1 MAALAGSLEGRV
13 ARRQTPEAKAIIFC
27 VTVLKQEKQR
37 QIQRRVIP
45 RQRAGIEARGRGP
58 SVRLR
63 GVGEGG
69 SKQAVAAAAGARED
83 AAGLAGLAGRGGA
96 MAGRRPMTRRGRRR
110 SRHFLE
116 PPAGAARCNSA
127 PEPGARGR
135 RHVPPDRHPR

>member
-37 QIQRRVIP
+37 QIRRRVIP

-58 SVRLR
+58 TVRLR

-69 SKQAVAAAAGARED
+69 SKQAVAAAAGARR
-83 AAGLAGLAGRGGA
+83 AATRPRAATAGWAARA
-96 MAGRRPMTRRGRRR
+96 PRAWPRT
-110 SRHFLE
+110 
-116 PPAGAARCNSA
+116 GAAASTASA
-127 PEPGARGR
+127 PSAARPSSR
-135 RHVPPDRHPR
+135 AAP